1 MFNMSQDMILIT
13 GASGQL
19 GTVLTEK
26 LQEKFGVNNVIATD
40 LRDNPNFIGTFE
52 KLDAT
57 DFEAIKEIVPKYN
70 ITQIYHLAAILSA
83 NGEKYPLTTWDI
95 NMKTFFNILQTLT
108 NVKYKHAV
116 ADKSASLHTSVNID
130 PSPPLYISCTLY
142 LYASLIVGG
151 NHCVASKLS
160 PKPSASAAMAFFVK
174 FSFDA
179 PIVRQI

>member
-1 MFNMSQDMILIT
+1 MSQDMILIT

-57 DFEAIKEIVPKYN
+57 DFEAIKEIVLKYN
-70 ITQIYHLAAILSA
+70 ITQIYHLEAILSA

-95 NMKTFFNILQTLT
+95 NMKTFFNILEVSRLH
-108 NVKYKHAV
+108 NVEKVFFPSSIAV
-116 ADKSASLHTSVNID
+116 FGSSL
-130 PSPPLYISCTLY
+130 
-142 LYASLIVGG
+142 AG
-151 NHCVASKLS
+151 
-160 PKPSASAAMAFFVK
+160 
-174 FSFDA
+174 
-179 PIVRQI
+179 